1 MELNEHVDAIAKRL
15 HMIGDARQLGKLQ
28 DRLLSLVLSCAHW
41 RRTLEPG
48 SSGGLTAG
56 HLAMTGRERLEARR
70 QMIEGANI
78 DVYEFSLSVKTTTA
92 GTTVTG
98 AICLT
103 NPDID
108 ASQFVGLPLDIPDSG
123 RTH

>member
-1 MELNEHVDAIAKRL
+1 MELDEHIDAIAKRL
-15 HMIGDARQLGKLQ
+15 HMLGDARQLGKLQ

-48 SSGGLTAG
+48 LSGGLTAG
-56 HLAMTGRERLEARR
+56 HLAMTGAERLEARR

-92 GTTVTG
+92 GATVTG
-98 AICLT
+98 AVCLT
-103 NPDID
+103 NPEIN
-108 ASQFVGLPLDIPDSG
+108 ASQFVGLSIDVSDSG